1 MHLSRR
7 RFLYVA
13 GAAGALPALSRRACA
28 QAYPTRPLRWIVGFP
43 PGGGADIVSRIMAP
57 WLAERIGQPV
67 VIENKPGASSNISV
81 QTVATSPPDGY
92 TLLFVPASA
101 AVNVTLFD
109 NLPFNLL
116 RDIAPVSGLIDFP
129 LVMVAN
135 PSLPAKTIAELI
147 AYAKAN
153 PGKISIGSFGTGSTS
168 HVSGELFKMMAGI
181 NMIHVPYRGGAPM
194 VADVIGG
201 QVQVAID
208 VLTGSL
214 AHIRSGSLRALG
226 MGGKNRSDI
235 LPDVPTIGETVA
247 GYEANP
253 DCLLFYRMGDFY
265 ELFFE
270 DAELAARALGIV
282 LTKRG
287 KHLGRDIP
295 MCGVP
300 IHRSDEYLHR
310 LIAQG
315 HRVAVCEQLEDPA
328 EAKKRGGR
336 SVVRRDVIRVVT
348 PGTLTEDT
356 LLDAK
361 RNNYLLAIARARGS
375 AGEESRFALAWIDIS
390 TGEFRIAECDR
401 AGLAADIARLEPG
414 EIIVSDALYGDSAL
428 APYLR
433 SLPAVTPL
441 ARDVFDGATAER

>member
-1 MHLSRR
+1 MNLSRR
-7 RFLYVA
+7 RFLYLA
-13 GAAGALPALSRRACA
+13 GAAGATSGASPRASA
-28 QAYPTRPLRWIVGFP
+28 QAYPARPLRWIVGFP

-168 HVSGELFKMMAGI
+168 HVAGELFKMMAGI

-235 LPDVPTIGETVA
+235 LPVVPTIGETVA
-247 GYEANP
+247 GYEANSW
-253 DCLLFYRMGDFY
+253 
-265 ELFFE
+265 
-270 DAELAARALGIV
+270 
-282 LTKRG
+282 
-287 KHLGRDIP
+287 
-295 MCGVP
+295 CGVGVP
-300 IHRSDEYLHR
+300 
-310 LIAQG
+310 
-315 HRVAVCEQLEDPA
+315 
-328 EAKKRGGR
+328 RG
-336 SVVRRDVIRVVT
+336 T
-348 PGTLTEDT
+348 
-356 LLDAK
+356 
-361 RNNYLLAIARARGS
+361 
-375 AGEESRFALAWIDIS
+375 
-390 TGEFRIAECDR
+390 
-401 AGLAADIARLEPG
+401 PG
-414 EIIVSDALYGDSAL
+414 EIIERLNREINAGLANPMVKARLADVATTPIMFTPAEFGAYMAAEVNKWGNVIRSAGIR
-428 APYLR
+428 PE
-433 SLPAVTPL
+433 SS
-441 ARDVFDGATAER
+441 GG

>member
-1 MHLSRR
+1 M
-7 RFLYVA
+7 
-13 GAAGALPALSRRACA
+13 
-28 QAYPTRPLRWIVGFP
+28 
-43 PGGGADIVSRIMAP
+43 
-57 WLAERIGQPV
+57 
-67 VIENKPGASSNISV
+67 IENKPGASSNISV

-135 PSLPAKTIAELI
+135 PSLPAKTMAELI

-168 HVSGELFKMMAGI
+168 HVAGELFKMMAGI

-247 GYEANP
+247 GYEANSW
-253 DCLLFYRMGDFY
+253 
-265 ELFFE
+265 
-270 DAELAARALGIV
+270 
-282 LTKRG
+282 
-287 KHLGRDIP
+287 
-295 MCGVP
+295 CGVGVP
-300 IHRSDEYLHR
+300 
-310 LIAQG
+310 
-315 HRVAVCEQLEDPA
+315 
-328 EAKKRGGR
+328 RG
-336 SVVRRDVIRVVT
+336 T
-348 PGTLTEDT
+348 
-356 LLDAK
+356 
-361 RNNYLLAIARARGS
+361 
-375 AGEESRFALAWIDIS
+375 
-390 TGEFRIAECDR
+390 
-401 AGLAADIARLEPG
+401 PG
-414 EIIVSDALYGDSAL
+414 EIIERLNREINAGLVNPMVKARLADVATTPIMFTPAEFGAYMAAEVNKWGNVIRSAGIR
-428 APYLR
+428 PE
-433 SLPAVTPL
+433 SS
-441 ARDVFDGATAER
+441 GG